1 MPSASLSV
9 FCRGVAA
16 NVVWR
21 AVGAVSDLL
30 DTSAE

>member
-1 MPSASLSV
+1 V
-9 FCRGVAA
+9 FYRGVAA

-30 DTSAE
+30 DVSAE